1 MGHGSS
7 IDATFGIIIK
17 ESNASDKAAK
27 MGLKSIG
34 FGRYVKAGAPGTVVA
49 KSEKGELVSVKPEK
63 DADPRNKARA
73 DKPVAQKR
81 RTIKPAAK
89 RGSISPAAARRAVRA
104 VTKKGAV
111 ASISPEK
118 ADKLR
123 EKDKKTVEAT
133 LLLTRTEVARLKKA
147 AGSKPA
153 RQGVGL
159 GTDVSRSGEA
169 AFVAALQQLK
179 TFRKRQPNE
188 SVEQYNQQ
196 YLNVLNSKIVPRLQQ
211 IAADKDTFLDK
222 GWVEA
227 AALSI
232 PVLLNEIGG
241 ADKIDQ
247 VAWDTPAG
255 NALANVK
262 GHDTSADMFITTTDG
277 KRWGV
282 SLKKDADVFI
292 LNAGLGEAITSMSM
306 DMIDAGVPE
315 KKVRQFA
322 AESSPKVYY
331 EDRAKVL
338 AHQKRLFK
346 TDKISG
352 RAFRSAVST
361 LRKDPKLQKEYGV
374 NPKRLERIGKDFF
387 DRDWTGDDIKTA
399 SRIMEYIKKK
409 APREDLRNKM
419 QTELN
424 RLRNLDRDATKRIL
438 STLKDDDIKK
448 GFNDIILDGIHFS
461 DALGFGTDKLEK
473 FITIYGMK
481 PDGAVLNTKTVMN
494 LFGENTPEFRKL
506 LKQAR
511 RGDKKAQELIT
522 DAARKRLVVDH
533 ADGART
539 GYIKVRTPNPSPPPS
554 ESILPLF
561 EIGVRTRGIGSAPV
575 LEIHQTP
582 TMTHMLRNGSDI
594 SKWPLD
600 AQKNLFNQ
608 QMKSLKQRAKG
619 ASSTSKRE
627 IERETTQLQG
637 LISQVEEQK
646 AARSKMK
653 RSKRKKVG
661 EGAIHGPGEKSG
673 HGVAR
678 DGKINQEPDKPTPPS
693 PGQQGGAGGGVA
705 PPQIQPV
712 SGKPNKKE
720 DEFEKDIE
728 QMNDKEPL
736 EPVSPLGAMIAKAF
750 DQPTPDD
757 DVEKPA
763 EKDADM
769 DEALDPWA
777 NPMFTTAQF
786 NTLKKEFEKKTGI
799 KDFKSDLKAWKKFLE
814 GKGYRI
820 HEIMGG
826 SAKDVTVY
834 AKDRKTVLGKV
845 GRTTTSIGAAKV
857 GKSRTAQLSR
867 INGKMSWVVKEDYD
881 GEDQVVKTP
890 AGEPIEIKDDEFRK
904 AQKTEPTMV
913 KQMDEPFVV
922 STKEGDADGKKGDY
936 LAMGVEGEQWPI
948 DQKIFDDTHKFV
960 KEARTDLRT
969 VPNKKYKNGQSV
981 KTDRGRGKVQSAE
994 WDKKKKKWLYRV
1006 ELNRSAGGAINQHYE
1021 TDLKEVKGLAA
1032 PDFETEV
1039 EIDEVEKKSTRRQD
1053 ILRMHQRQKA
1063 QANLRDLEN
1072 KNSRAALHQRQKA
1085 QAKLRG
1091 LQDEAKV
1098 LTTKWRAAIKA
1109 AQRLTGSK
1117 KVYALAFVNWK
1128 FSGGHKGDRKL
1139 PEEKGI
1145 SSGIAKKI
1153 RHAMEMIL
1161 SKEVHM
1167 VDESVESDL
1176 KKARESLQMTTT
1188 QAMIDDDSLSHA
1200 EARRILKQQGLDEA
1214 GLKRSTGRQSY
1225 GAPGETRS
1233 KGKAKKQRAASK
1245 KRQRKAGKDMA
1256 KESYVSY
1263 GSRDF
1268 EPAAGAGLGVGV
1280 VGDDDVPA
1288 LTIARA
1294 AQAEALT
1301 LGEVKQVRPDL
1312 YVSKNASGDVRHFS
1326 SKKMAQTFGQA
1337 RGRSTIGEVV
1347 SSAWS
1352 KGTVSAHSPLTKLV
1366 MVSLAGC
1373 REEETDDLDEAESS
1387 ISHGGGQSTG
1397 GDRHGT
1403 HLSKQELDPE
1413 ELKLIDGNWMRI
1425 MKFADAAYKGK
1436 PFPLAQRA
1444 IEKFLESI
1452 GVDQKHTGKIGE
1464 VIAHYYGMDTDPV
1477 SMIVPKV
1484 VPRITQE
1491 PNVKGSGHFFGGHPG
1506 PFHPV

>member
-7 IDATFGIIIK
+7 IDATFSIIIK
-17 ESNASDKAAK
+17 ESRASDEAK
-27 MGLKSIG
+27 RRGLKSIG
-34 FGRYVKAGAPGTVVA
+34 FGRYADPANPSTVIAKVKKDRLVA
-49 KSEKGELVSVKPEK
+49 VKPQK
-63 DADPRNKARA
+63 DKTPRNKASRRFA
-73 DKPVAQKR
+73 AHKR
-81 RTIKPAAK
+81 GIAKKKATAKRQRTIKPAAK
-89 RGSISPAAARRAVRA
+89 RGSISPAQARDAVRA
-104 VTKKGAV
+104 VKKKGAV

-118 ADKLR
+118 ADQLR
-123 EKDKKTVEAT
+123 EIDKKTVAET
-133 LLLTRTEVARLKKA
+133 LLLTRTEVARLQKA

-153 RQGVGL
+153 REGVGL

-232 PVLLNEIGG
+232 PVLLKEIGG

-262 GHDTSADMFITTTDG
+262 GHGTSADMFITTTDG

-292 LNAGLGEAITSMSM
+292 LNAGLGDAVASMSK
-306 DMIDAGVPE
+306 DLIDAGVSE
-315 KKVRQFA
+315 KKARRFA
-322 AESSPKVYY
+322 AVTGPAVYN
-331 EDRAKVL
+331 EARAKVL
-338 AHQKRLFK
+338 KQQKKLFK

-352 RAFRSAVST
+352 RAFSRAVGK
-361 LRKDPKLQKEYGV
+361 LRRDPTLQKEVGV
-374 NPKRLERIGKDFF
+374 NSKRLDRIGKDFF
-387 DRDWTGDDIKTA
+387 DRDWTTDDIKTA
-399 SRIMEYIKKK
+399 SRIIEHIGKTS
-409 APREDLRNKM
+409 PREDLRKKM
-419 QTELN
+419 TTEFN
-424 RLRNLDRDATKRIL
+424 RLRNLDREATKRIL
-438 STLKDDDIKK
+438 NTLQDKDIKK

-461 DALGFGTDKLEK
+461 DALGFGSKKLEK

-481 PDGAVLNTKTVMN
+481 PSGAVLNTKTVMN
-494 LFGENTPEFRKL
+494 LFGENTPEFRKV

-511 RGDKKAQELIT
+511 RGDKKAQEFIT

-539 GYIKVRTPNPSPPPS
+539 GYIKVRTPNPSPPPT

-594 SKWPLD
+594 SKWPLE
-600 AQKNLFNQ
+600 AQQNLFNQ
-608 QMKSLKQRAKG
+608 QIKSLKQRAKG
-619 ASSTSKRE
+619 ASTTSKRQ

-653 RSKRKKVG
+653 KSKRKRVG
-661 EGAIHGPGEKSG
+661 EGAINGPGDKSG
-673 HGVAR
+673 NGVAR

-693 PGQQGGAGGGVA
+693 PVQPTAGAA
-705 PPQIQPV
+705 PPQIQPA
-712 SGKPNKKE
+712 SGKPNSKE
-720 DEFEKDIE
+720 DEFEKDIM

-736 EPVSPLGAMIAKAF
+736 EPVSPLGAIIAKAF

-757 DVEKPA
+757 DVEEPA
-763 EKDADM
+763 EKDAEM
-769 DEALDPWA
+769 DEALNPWA
-777 NPMFTTAQF
+777 NPMFTTSQF

-814 GKGYRI
+814 DKGYRI
-820 HEIMGG
+820 HEVMGG
-826 SAKDVTVY
+826 SAKNVPVY
-834 AKDRKTVLGKV
+834 AKDRKTVLGHV
-845 GRTTTSIGAAKV
+845 GQTTTSVGAAKV
-857 GKSRTAQLSR
+857 GKSRSAQQVR
-867 INGKMSWVVKEDYD
+867 IKGKLSWVVKEDYD
-881 GEDQVVKTP
+881 GNDQVVKTP
-890 AGEPIEIKDDEFRK
+890 AGKPIEVDDEEFRK

-922 STKEGDADGKKGDY
+922 ATKEGDADGKKGDY

-948 DQKIFDDTHKFV
+948 DKKIFNDTHEFV
-960 KEARTDLRT
+960 D
-969 VPNKKYKNGQSV
+969 
-981 KTDRGRGKVQSAE
+981 
-994 WDKKKKKWLYRV
+994 
-1006 ELNRSAGGAINQHYE
+1006 E
-1021 TDLKEVKGLAA
+1021 TKGLAA

-1039 EIDEVEKKSTRRQD
+1039 EIDEA
-1053 ILRMHQRQKA
+1053 KA
-1063 QANLRDLEN
+1063 PT
-1072 KNSRAALHQRQKA
+1072 S
-1085 QAKLRG
+1085 
-1091 LQDEAKV
+1091 
-1098 LTTKWRAAIKA
+1098 KWRAAIKA
-1109 AQRLTGSK
+1109 AQRLTGAK
-1117 KVYALAFVNWK
+1117 KQYALAVVNWNFQHQVMAK
-1128 FSGGHKGDRKL
+1128 SRDL
-1139 PEEKGI
+1139 PEEKKI
-1145 SSGIAKKI
+1145 SPDVAKKI
-1153 RHAMEMIL
+1153 RRAMEMIL

-1167 VDESVESDL
+1167 VGESVDSDL
-1176 KKARESLQMTTT
+1176 KAAREALQMTTT
-1188 QAMIDDDSLSHA
+1188 QAMIDDDSMTHA

-1225 GAPGETRS
+1225 GAPGEAQS
-1233 KGKAKKQRAASK
+1233 KRTGKKARAASK
-1245 KRQRKAGKDMA
+1245 KRQRRSGKNMT
-1256 KESYVSY
+1256 KESKYQY
-1263 GSRDF
+1263 GSSDY
-1268 EPAAGAGLGVGV
+1268 EPAAGAGLGVGA
-1280 VGDDDVPA
+1280 VGDDSVPA

-1294 AQAEALT
+1294 AQAEATT
-1301 LGEVKQVRPDL
+1301 LQQPYGEMTPGDVRRIRPDL
-1312 YVSKNASGDVRHFS
+1312 YASKNASGDVRHFS
-1326 SKKMAQTFGQA
+1326 SKKLAQTFGQSH
-1337 RGRSTIGEVV
+1337 GKTTIGEDV
-1347 SSAWS
+1347 SSAWT
-1352 KGTVSAHSPLTKLV
+1352 KGSVSAHAPLTKLI
-1366 MVSLAGC
+1366 MVKLASC
-1373 REEETDDLDEAESS
+1373 NHEQTSEIDETGSQLRSTDFVRPTKKQPS

-1397 GDRHGT
+1397 GDAHGT
-1403 HLSKQELDPE
+1403 FLAKQELTPD
-1413 ELKLIDGNWMRI
+1413 ELKLIDSNWMRI
-1425 MKFADAAYKGK
+1425 MKFADVAYKGK

-1452 GVDQKHTGKIGE
+1452 GVDNKHTGKIGE
-1464 VIAHYYGMDTDPV
+1464 VIASYYGMDTDPV

-1491 PNVKGSGHFFGGHPG
+1491 PNIKGSGHFFGGHPG